1 MDQTDHRI
9 GTDLIGRYRILAP
22 ISSGGMGVV
31 YRAER
36 LKLGRVVAIKFLNAD
51 YAATDEGKRLF
62 ELEAVAASR
71 LSHPNCVPVID
82 FGVQRGEPFLVME
95 FVAGR
100 SLRDV
105 LDEDGRLAPPRAV
118 ELTRQVLAGLAHAH
132 GQGVIHRDVKPEN
145 ILVAKVEGHGEQPR
159 LLDFGL
165 GKLRGQ
171 KSVISGVA
179 PGTPSYISPELTRG
193 LKVDERADIYAVGII
208 LYELLAG
215 QKPFA
220 AKALGELLR
229 MHREKPPPTL
239 ASVAPEVAI
248 SAALEAAIDRALV
261 KDRDE
266 RFPTAEAFSEALA
279 TTPEARGEVVASR
292 AAAPEPMPAE
302 PAPMPAEPAS
312 QARTPKLGIP
322 LFALVALLAAAALWA
337 VLF

>member
-1 MDQTDHRI
+1 MDHPDPRI
-9 GTDLIGRYRILAP
+9 GTELIGRYRILEP

-36 LKLGRVVAIKFLNAD
+36 LVLGRAVAIKFLNAD

-62 ELEAVAASR
+62 ELEALAASR
-71 LSHPNCVPVID
+71 LSHPNCVPVTD

-95 FVAGR
+95 FVAGL

-105 LDEDGRLAPPRAV
+105 LDEEGRLTPPRAV
-118 ELTRQVLAGLAHAH
+118 ELTRKVLAGLAHAH

-145 ILVAKVEGHGEQPR
+145 ILVQAVEGHGEQPR

-220 AKALGELLR
+220 AKALGDLLR
-229 MHREKPPPTL
+229 MHRERPPPKL
-239 ASVAPEVAI
+239 AEAAPEVAI
-248 SAALEAAIDRALV
+248 SDELEAAIDRALI

-266 RFPTAEAFSEALA
+266 RFQTAEAFSAALA
-279 TTPEARGEVVASR
+279 ATPEARGEVVAPR
-292 AAAPEPMPAE
+292 PVARAPQPPPQAEAAAP
-302 PAPMPAEPAS
+302 APD
-312 QARTPKLGIP
+312 RKLKLGPP
-322 LFALVALLAAAALWA
+322 LVALAALVAGVALWA
-337 VLF
+337 MLF